1 MNILKWFLR
10 KTYRDGVE
18 QKRHILRLL
27 DAQRDI
33 LSKKAIDNIL
43 LAASELEE
51 VLKAPFDKKAIAEK
65 IEKLEQVANAN
76 LIPYPH
82 QSWRENVEVFLVAI
96 AVAMGIRTF
105 FLQPFKIPTGS
116 MQPTLY
122 GITHINLKNRPDIVF
137 PTGLKSFVNSWFYG
151 ISYYRVVAK
160 NDGELNNI
168 SPVRKFVF
176 FNILQTFRIGDET
189 YYVWFPPDQLFDGI
203 ARAGVYE
210 GQAFKKGE
218 DVIKLVVKSGDHLF
232 VDRMTFNFR
241 HPKRGEIIVFETRGI
256 QGIPQDQFYI
266 KRLIAL
272 GGEKVRIGNDQHVY
286 INGQRLDAS
295 TPRFENVYTF
305 GDQPV
310 EGGYFG
316 HVNNF
321 VAAKYHKAGLAPL
334 FPDGDAEFTVS
345 PKHYLVLGDNTLNSL
360 DSRYWGDFPQENVIG
375 KAFFVYWPISPRFG
389 WEHR

>member
-1 MNILKWFLR
+1 MNILQWLFS
-10 KTYRDGVE
+10 KTYRDAVE
-18 QKRHILRLL
+18 LKRHILRLL
-27 DAQRDI
+27 DSQRDI
-33 LSKKAIDNIL
+33 LSKNAIDNIL
-43 LAASELEE
+43 AAVSELDGA
-51 VLKAPFDKKAIAEK
+51 LKPPFDKKAIAEK
-65 IEKLEQVANAN
+65 TEKLESVANAC
-76 LIPYPH
+76 IKPYPYH
-82 QSWRENVEVFLVAI
+82 SWRENVEVFLVAI

-122 GITHINLKNRPDIVF
+122 GITHLNLKNHPDIEI
-137 PTGLKSFVNSWFYG
+137 PTGFKAFVKSWFYG
-151 ISYYRVVAK
+151 ISYYHIIAK
-160 NDGELNNI
+160 NDGELNSV
-168 SPVRKFVF
+168 SPVRRFLF
-176 FNILQTFRIGDET
+176 FNILQTFKIGNET

-203 ARAGVYE
+203 ARSGVYE
-210 GQAFKKGE
+210 GQTFKKGE
-218 DVIKLVVKSGDHLF
+218 DVVKLVVKSGDHLF

-241 HPKRGEIIVFETRGI
+241 HPKRGEIIVFETHGI

-286 INGQRLDAS
+286 INGKRLDAS

-305 GDQPV
+305 GDQPI

-321 VAAKYHKAGLAPL
+321 IAAKFRKAGLAPL